1 MHHAKL
7 RKCLKIFIFCNFQ
20 FSKIHNTLYFGCVAM
35 FSCQDNLTMQ
45 ILLGAFAMVMGYNA
59 ATGVQILREAF
70 GKQSNSVIV
79 ETFLDEQV
87 ETEKDTKIYNDRL
100 PTILKQ
106 NELSVKMFNKG
117 WKFDLFNAKEQS
129 SKVIA
134 AASVIFAQLYFS
146 FATLTMGSD
155 SSLAITVFAY
165 SMICLFSFMNVSYVR
180 DFDVVQINFTP
191 ITLALVGITSLME
204 SFEYATLGM
213 TLALMAD
220 SYYALRYKETSDSIE
235 YNLIELF
242 AQESW
247 TTQAFNKTNNLN
259 LQIGAI
265 FIIFAQLF
273 LTMAGTVN
281 GYSYQAL
288 FLSFYMAR
296 LLQFF
301 FSTVKGL
308 EMYQSNMTCIVFAA
322 IAFCNMGF
330 NLSAI
335 QGLLMIMDAYI
346 GSFLFVVSKN
356 IEVSQYFDMLPIAV
370 ATKVQ
375 KRIRLVDVYG
385 Q

>member
-1 MHHAKL
+1 M
-7 RKCLKIFIFCNFQ
+7 
-20 FSKIHNTLYFGCVAM
+20 
-35 FSCQDNLTMQ
+35 
-45 ILLGAFAMVMGYNA
+45 
-59 ATGVQILREAF
+59 REAF
-70 GKQSNSVIV
+70 GRQSNSVIV

-106 NELSVKMFNKG
+106 NELSVKIFNKG

-191 ITLALVGITSLME
+191 ITLALVGITSLMGT
-204 SFEYATLGM
+204 FEYATLGM

-247 TTQAFNKTNNLN
+247 TTQAFNKTNNVN

-265 FIIFAQLF
+265 SIIFAQLF

-308 EMYQSNMTCIVFAA
+308 EMYQSNMTCIIFAA

-330 NLSAI
+330 NLSTI

-385 Q
+385 QQDEDENFQKC